1 MKLAVLILLGVC
13 CFHQTSGAI
22 HSLKYFLTAS
32 HEVSN
37 FPEFVTVG
45 KVDEVQFYRYD
56 SIRKRGA
63 GLDWISKDPQYWEH
77 ETATSRDTEE
87 SFKNNVAVAM
97 SRFNQTGGV
106 HTVQNMYGCQ
116 WNDESGVTDGF
127 DQWGY
132 DGEDYVTLDLKNVQY
147 IAVTPQALI
156 AKHQL
161 ENDRARMEY
170 DKNYFT
176 QQCIEWLKDYL
187 QDGSSILKRKVPP
200 EASLLQKESG
210 VICHATGFYPEG
222 VMITWKRD
230 GEEMLDDVDVGETLP
245 NEDGTF
251 QKRVVLTVSPEEL
264 ENREYTCE
272 VAHKSGETI
281 ILVESE
287 IQRYNLESSVPLGAI
302 IGVVVVLIVLIA
314 IVLIAGFVLRKKEKG
329 GFIRANTADS
339 QSQFSNEKAR

>member
-97 SRFNQTGGV
+97 SRFNQTG
-106 HTVQNMYGCQ
+106 
-116 WNDESGVTDGF
+116 
-127 DQWGY
+127 
-132 DGEDYVTLDLKNVQY
+132 
-147 IAVTPQALI
+147 
-156 AKHQL
+156 
-161 ENDRARMEY
+161 
-170 DKNYFT
+170 
-176 QQCIEWLKDYL
+176 
-187 QDGSSILKRKVPP
+187 VPP